1 MRIGTL
7 VTDTDIDKDIGLVIG
22 HHTDIYDGTVYN
34 MVKWLTGRFVGEIDH
49 IETECLEVICE

>member
-1 MRIGTL
+1 MKIGTL
-7 VTDTDIDKDIGLVIG
+7 VTDTDIDKDLGLVVG
-22 HHTDIYDGTVYN
+22 HHTDRAGGTIYN

>member
-7 VTDTDIDKDIGLVIG
+7 VTDTDIDKDIGLVVG
-22 HHTDIYDGTVYN
+22 HHEDICDGTFYN
-34 MVKWLTGRFVGEIDH
+34 KVKWLTGRFVGHTDH